1 MFRHLDEMN
10 EVPDTVTVQAE
21 DRRLFVKRKT
31 CIQVLNDLSHLTLLF
46 ICSAAKTK
54 QNKTNKQT
62 AKIIKLK
69 ANLQNNNSK
78 TKQNKCINTR
88 AQRGE
93 SPGLLLSPLLVFLM
107 E

>member
-1 MFRHLDEMN
+1 MN

-46 ICSAAKTK
+46 ICSAAKK
-54 QNKTNKQT
+54 KKKT
-62 AKIIKLK
+62 AKIITLK

-78 TKQNKCINTR
+78 I
-88 AQRGE
+88 
-93 SPGLLLSPLLVFLM
+93 LLKKENRRNMGRRLIAI
-107 E
+107 

>member
-1 MFRHLDEMN
+1 MN

-46 ICSAAKTK
+46 ICSAAKK
-54 QNKTNKQT
+54 KKKT
-62 AKIIKLK
+62 AKIITLK

-93 SPGLLLSPLLVFLM
+93 SPGLLLCPLLVFLM